1 MNTPDAAAASP
12 SIRVWDLPTRVF
24 HWSLVICFAGAWLTS
39 ESERQALLH
48 LLFGYSLFGLILF
61 RLVWGVVGSRYARFS
76 QFVRGPQAIARYL
89 RSLWRRQ
96 PEHSVGHNPAGAV
109 GVLLLLGLGLAT
121 AFTGWLM
128 VSGAGESLEDL
139 HEGLATAMLVLVF
152 VHIAAVVVSSWL
164 HRENLTRAM
173 ITGRKRG
180 EAQEGIAKN
189 AVVTGALLLAALAAF
204 WGYGLSQNQ
213 VPLGLAG
220 TGGMDE
226 ESHAAGGE
234 YDEEGDEE
242 DEHDG
247 DRAGGRGDER
257 GEQHGD

>member
-1 MNTPDAAAASP
+1 MNTTTAPPASP

-24 HWSLVICFAGAWLTS
+24 HWSLAICFAGAWLTS

-76 QFVRGPQAIARYL
+76 QFVRGPGAIAGYL

-96 PEHSVGHNPAGAV
+96 PEHSTGHNPAGAV
-109 GVLLLLGLGLAT
+109 AVLLLLGLGLAT
-121 AFTGWLM
+121 AVTGWLM

-152 VHIAAVVVSSWL
+152 VHIAAVIVSSWL

-173 ITGRKRG
+173 VTGRKHG
-180 EAQEGIAKN
+180 AAQESIAKN

-213 VPLGLAG
+213 VPLGLPG
-220 TGGMDE
+220 TSGMDE
-226 ESHAAGGE
+226 EGAAAGDE
-234 YDEEGDEE
+234 HNEEGDETRE
-242 DEHDG
+242 GDHDR
-247 DRAGGRGDER
+247 DD
-257 GEQHGD
+257 D